1 MASVSQFKLS
11 FLSGNDYPLGLSG
24 GGWRRR
30 GRRGETELRRNE
42 CQGFGALRRGRLPW
56 TEPGPQDLDLFLKGC
71 WAEPLLRTE
80 RTEWPLSPFRRC
92 WALTGAALDRTQ
104 LNETECTSGIIAVAL
119 FPRRHPLHPPQEGI
133 ETVGMISGKF
143 IKSTFSESGPPLK

>member
-71 WAEPLLRTE
+71 SSGQRGQSGRCHPSDAAG
-80 RTEWPLSPFRRC
+80 LSLAQL
-92 WALTGAALDRTQ
+92 WTGPSL
-104 LNETECTSGIIAVAL
+104 TSGIIAVAL
-119 FPRRHPLHPPQEGI
+119 FPPWHPLHPPQEGI